1 MPNADNY
8 GRDII
13 NKIKNFVNLNPERS
27 IWFYSLGQVRYLSVV
42 KYSLAVVGNSSSG
55 ILEVPSFKQ
64 LQ

>member
-13 NKIKNFVNLNPERS
+13 NKIKNFVNLNSDRS
-27 IWFYSLGQVRYLSVV
+27 IWFYSLGQLRYSSVV

-55 ILEVPSFKQ
+55 IL
-64 LQ
+64 